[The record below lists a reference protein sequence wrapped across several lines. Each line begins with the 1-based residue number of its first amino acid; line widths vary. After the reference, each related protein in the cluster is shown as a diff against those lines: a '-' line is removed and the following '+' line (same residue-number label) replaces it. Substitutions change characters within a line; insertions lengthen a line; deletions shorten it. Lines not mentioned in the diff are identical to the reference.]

1 MSKKFFI
8 SFSIILI
15 FIAINV
21 WSLVNKNIVA
31 KDPKIEGIVL
41 SINESSITLRDSNH
55 IIYTININATD
66 VSIGDNILIEYTG
79 ELNKN
84 KEVQDILVE
93 KYSVL
98 PVSEDKDNIPDSWQD
113 DGIFSDYY
121 TLAYNKLKTLTLDEK
136 IGQLFL
142 VRHPNENA
150 INDLKKYNFGGFVF
164 FSPDFTKK
172 TKENVINMINNLQTN
187 AKVPLLT
194 SVDEEGGIVVRVSSN
209 SLLSP
214 YRFKSSQEL
223 YSLGGFSAIKEDII
237 NKSKLLNSL
246 GLNLNLAPV
255 VDVSTNENDYM
266 YTRSFGKNTELTSQY
281 SKNVIEASK
290 GTGVSYTL
298 KHFPGYGN
306 NVDTHTGSSIDTR
319 TYENILNNDLPPFK
333 VGIDAGAEAVLVSH
347 NIVNSIDS
355 NNPASLSISI
365 HNLLRNELGFTG
377 IVITDDLYMDAVSSI
392 DDVAVKAILAGNDL
406 IISTDYE
413 KDIQDV
419 KDAVNDG
426 VISEDIIDRIA
437 FRILSWKYYKG
448 LIKN

>member
-21 WSLVNKNIVA
+21 WSLVNKNIVD
-31 KDPKIEGIVL
+31 KNPKIEGIVL

-55 IIYTININATD
+55 IIYTININAID
-66 VSIGDNILIEYTG
+66 VSIGDNVLIEYTG

-142 VRHPNENA
+142 VRHPNDNA
-150 INDLKKYNFGGFVF
+150 ISDLKKYNFGGFVF

-172 TKENVINMINNLQTN
+172 TKENVINMINNLQAN

-223 YSLGGFSAIKEDII
+223 YALGGFSAIKEDIL

-306 NVDTHTGSSIDTR
+306 NVDTHIGSSVDTR
-319 TYENILNNDLPPFK
+319 TYENILNNDLPPFRA
-333 VGIDAGAEAVLVSH
+333 GIDAGAEAVLVSH
-347 NIVNSIDS
+347 NIVNSMDS
-355 NNPASLSISI
+355 TNPASLSISV

>member
-15 FIAINV
+15 FVVINV
-21 WSLVNKNIVA
+21 WSLINKNIIIEN
-31 KDPKIEGIVL
+31 PKLEGIVL
-41 SINESSITLRDSNH
+41 SITDSSITLRDVNH
-55 IIYTININATD
+55 IIYTININVVD
-66 VSIGDNILIEYTG
+66 VSVGDNILIEYTG

-84 KEVQDILVE
+84 KEIQNMLVE

-98 PVSEDKDNIPDSWQD
+98 TISDDGSLPDSWQD

-142 VRHPNENA
+142 VRHPSENA

-172 TKENVINMINNLQTN
+172 TKDNVINMISNLQKN

-194 SVDEEGGIVVRVSSN
+194 SVDEEGGIVVRVSNN

-223 YSLGGFSAIKEDII
+223 YSLGGFSAIKEDTI

-266 YTRSFGKNTELTSQY
+266 YTRSLGESPELTSQY
-281 SKNVIEASK
+281 SKTVIESSK

-319 TYENILNNDLPPFK
+319 TYENLLKNDLPPFK
-333 VGIDAGAEAVLVSH
+333 AGIDVGAESVLVSH

-355 NNPASLSISI
+355 NNPASLSADI

-377 IVITDDLYMDAVSSI
+377 IVITDDLYMNAVSSI

-419 KDAVNDG
+419 KDAVNNG
-426 VISEDIIDRIA
+426 IISEAIIDRIA

>member
-15 FIAINV
+15 FVVINV
-21 WSLVNKNIVA
+21 WSLINKNIIVEN
-31 KDPKIEGIVL
+31 PKLEGIVL
-41 SINESSITLRDSNH
+41 SITDSNITLRDVNH
-55 IIYTININATD
+55 IIYTVNINDAD

-84 KEVQDILVE
+84 KEIQNILVE

-98 PVSEDKDNIPDSWQD
+98 TISDDGSLPDSWQD
-113 DGIFSDYY
+113 DGMFSDYY
-121 TLAYNKLKTLTLDEK
+121 TLAYNKLKTLTLNEK

-142 VRHPNENA
+142 VRHPSENA

-164 FSPDFTKK
+164 FSPDFTRK
-172 TKENVINMINNLQTN
+172 TKDNVINMISNLQNN

-194 SVDEEGGIVVRVSSN
+194 SVDEEGGIVVRVSNN

-223 YSLGGFSAIKEDII
+223 YSLGGFSAIKEDTI

-266 YTRSFGKNTELTSQY
+266 YTRSLGESTELTSQY
-281 SKNVIEASK
+281 SKTVIESSK

-319 TYENILNNDLPPFK
+319 TYENLLKNDLPPFK
-333 VGIDAGAEAVLVSH
+333 AGIDVGAESVLVSH

-355 NNPASLSISI
+355 NNPASLSVDI

-377 IVITDDLYMDAVSSI
+377 IVITDDLYMNAVSSI

-413 KDIQDV
+413 KDIHDV
-419 KDAVNDG
+419 KDAVNNG
-426 VISEDIIDRIA
+426 IISESIIDRIA

>member
-21 WSLVNKNIVA
+21 WSLVNKNIVD
-31 KDPKIEGIVL
+31 KNPKIEGIVL

-55 IIYTININATD
+55 IIYTININAID
-66 VSIGDNILIEYTG
+66 VSIGDNVLIEYTG

-84 KEVQDILVE
+84 KEIQDILVE
-93 KYSVL
+93 KYSIL
-98 PVSEDKDNIPDSWQD
+98 PVSKDKNNIPDSWQD
-113 DGIFSDYY
+113 DSIFSDYY

-172 TKENVINMINNLQTN
+172 TKENVINMINNLQAN